1 MEMTQFYFLSSIQ
14 FIKEDRH
21 ENQTKSEAAANV
33 GYTVCTHVCF
43 YKKLSLNTVWQE
55 GLSI

>member
-33 GYTVCTHVCF
+33 GYIVCTHVCF
-43 YKKLSLNTVWQE
+43 YKKLSLNTV
-55 GLSI
+55 

>member
-21 ENQTKSEAAANV
+21 KNQTKSEAAANV
-33 GYTVCTHVCF
+33 GYIVCTHMCVF
-43 YKKLSLNTVWQE
+43 TKSSV
-55 GLSI
+55 